1 MLRKFKGAGPDYERT
16 AWLLKHWIWQ
26 MNTDF
31 SRISRIKAK
40 MTAQMYLLGSVFD
53 EDDAVRSPLQRR

>member
-1 MLRKFKGAGPDYERT
+1 
-16 AWLLKHWIWQ
+16 